1 MLSALFWSQ
10 YYYSFKNHKPI
21 SLQEIIGEG
30 TKVKVEQKIDPS
42 IYVGSFNKRC
52 LTCQVSTRAQQMERL
67 LVNMLI
73 STISNLK
80 DSKQRDNKGKNMSLS
95 LMNLLPICEKYV

>member
-1 MLSALFWSQ
+1 TE
-10 YYYSFKNHKPI
+10 

-52 LTCQVSTRAQQMERL
+52 LTYQVSTRAQQMERL

-80 DSKQRDNKGKNMSLS
+80 DSKQRDNK
-95 LMNLLPICEKYV
+95 